1 MPLQRDGTAEGVKV
15 EVKLSGVEDTLR
27 LLQSLP
33 PEIVSK
39 RGGPAR
45 VALRKGA
52 VVIQKQAKANLQ
64 AVTSNATASGKR
76 ESTGLLAKNIIVQR
90 GKPPGGVKGE
100 LYRVRPKRKVTY
112 PRVGKGKATTI
123 IKAASLLEYG
133 SSKQPAEPWLRPA
146 VTSRGQ
152 VAIDTITRELNAG
165 IDRIVKKLGGK
176 TK

>member
-1 MPLQRDGTAEGVKV
+1 MKV
-15 EVKLSGVEDTLR
+15 ELKLSGVEDTLR

-39 RGGPAR
+39 RGGPVRA
-45 VALRKGA
+45 ALRKGA
-52 VVIQKQAKANLQ
+52 VVIQKQAVANLH

-90 GKPPGGVKGE
+90 GKPRGGVKGE

-112 PRVGKGKATTI
+112 PGRKKEATTI
-123 IKAASLLEYG
+123 IAAASLLEYG

-146 VTSRGQ
+146 VASRGQ
-152 VAIDTITRELNAG
+152 AAIDTITSELNKG
-165 IDRIVKKLGGK
+165 IARIVKKLGGK